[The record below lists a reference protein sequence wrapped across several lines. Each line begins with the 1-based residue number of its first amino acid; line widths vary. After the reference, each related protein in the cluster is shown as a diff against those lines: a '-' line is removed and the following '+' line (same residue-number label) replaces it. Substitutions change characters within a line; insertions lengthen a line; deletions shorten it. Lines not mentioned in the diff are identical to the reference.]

1 MRQAAGQY
9 VSKIQRNLVW
19 IIKNARSRRFPPEIL
34 LSTFILAAVLCG
46 ALFHASWN
54 AIIKA
59 QDDHSLA
66 ALVVAVM
73 AGLVGIPLM
82 LALPAP
88 PPAAWPYL
96 VASSLIHVGYFV
108 LVGFAY
114 RSADLGVAYPLTRG
128 SAPLLTALIAFL
140 FLAEA
145 LAWNGWLAI
154 VVLAAGIVALS
165 ADALIRGGLSGRAA
179 LAVATNAGVIVSYTL
194 VDGLGARVTGS
205 GIVYG
210 AWLLAGSGL
219 CVLVF
224 ALAMRRQAFF
234 REAKKMWLPGLIAGS
249 LVLPSYGIALW
260 AMTQAPIGLV
270 AALRETS
277 VLFAA
282 IIGARLFG
290 EPFGPRRWIALILIV
305 GGIILLKLP
314 A

>member
-1 MRQAAGQY
+1 LRRPADQHG
-9 VSKIQRNLVW
+9 SEIQRNLVW
-19 IIKNARSRRFPPEIL
+19 IMTNARSRRFPPEIL
-34 LSTFILAAVLCG
+34 LSTFILLAVLCG

-66 ALVVAVM
+66 ALVVAVF

-96 VASSLIHVGYFV
+96 VASSLIHV
-108 LVGFAY
+108 FAY

-260 AMTQAPIGLV
+260 AMTLAPIGLV

-290 EPFGPRRWIALILIV
+290 EPFGPRRWIALVLIV

>member
-1 MRQAAGQY
+1 
-9 VSKIQRNLVW
+9 V
-19 IIKNARSRRFPPEIL
+19 
-34 LSTFILAAVLCG
+34 
-46 ALFHASWN
+46 FHASWN

-66 ALVVAVM
+66 ALVVAVF
-73 AGLVGIPLM
+73 AGLYGIPLM

-88 PPAAWPYL
+88 PAVAWPYL
-96 VASSLIHVGYFV
+96 VASSLIHVGYFA

-114 RSADLGVAYPLTRG
+114 RSTDLGVAYPLTRG

-154 VVLAAGIVALS
+154 LILAAGIVTLS
-165 ADALIRGGLSGRAA
+165 ADALIRGGLTRRAA
-179 LAVATNAGVIVSYTL
+179 MAVATNACVIVAYTL
-194 VDGLGARVTGS
+194 VDGLGARVAGS
-205 GIVYG
+205 GLVYG
-210 AWLLAGSGL
+210 AWLLAGTGL
-219 CVLVF
+219 CVLAF
-224 ALAMRRQAFF
+224 ALVLRRQAFF
-234 REAKKMWLPGLIAGS
+234 REAKKIWLPGLIAGS

-260 AMTQAPIGLV
+260 AMMQAPIGLV

-282 IIGARLFG
+282 IIGARFFG
-290 EPFGPRRWIALILIV
+290 EPFGPRRWFALVLIV

-314 A
+314 AI

>member
-1 MRQAAGQY
+1 M
-9 VSKIQRNLVW
+9 IT
-19 IIKNARSRRFPPEIL
+19 NARSCRFLAENP
-34 LSTFILAAVLCG
+34 LSTFILIAVLCG
-46 ALFHASWN
+46 AVFHACWN

-66 ALVVAVM
+66 ALVVAVF
-73 AGLVGIPLM
+73 AGLYGIPLM

-88 PPAAWPYL
+88 PPAAWPYV

-140 FLAEA
+140 FLSEA

-154 VVLAAGIVALS
+154 FILATGIVTLS
-165 ADALIRGGLSGRAA
+165 AEALIRGGLTGRAA
-179 LAVATNAGVIVSYTL
+179 MAVATNVCVIVTYTL

-205 GIVYG
+205 GFVYG

-219 CVLVF
+219 CVLAF

-234 REAKKMWLPGLIAGS
+234 REAKKIWLPGLIAGS

-260 AMTQAPIGLV
+260 AMTQAPIGLIAV
-270 AALRETS
+270 LRETS

-282 IIGARLFG
+282 IIGARFFG
-290 EPFGPRRWIALILIV
+290 EPFGPRRWIALALIV
-305 GGIILLKLP
+305 GGIILLRLP
-314 A
+314 AA

>member
-1 MRQAAGQY
+1 M
-9 VSKIQRNLVW
+9 
-19 IIKNARSRRFPPEIL
+19 
-34 LSTFILAAVLCG
+34 STFILAAVLLG

-54 AIIKA
+54 AIVKA

-73 AGLVGIPLM
+73 AGLSGLPLM

-88 PPAAWPYL
+88 PVAAWPYL
-96 VASSLIHVGYFV
+96 VASSLIHIGYFA

-128 SAPLLTALIAFL
+128 SAPLLTALIAFV
-140 FLAEA
+140 FFTEA

-154 VVLAAGIVALS
+154 VILAAGIVMLS
-165 ADALIRGGLSGRAA
+165 ADALMRGGLTRHAA
-179 LAVATNAGVIVSYTL
+179 LAVATNAGVIVAYTL
-194 VDGLGARVTGS
+194 VDGLGARVAGS
-205 GIVYG
+205 GFVYG
-210 AWLLAGSGL
+210 AWLLAGTGF

-224 ALAMRRQAFF
+224 ALLTRRQAFF
-234 REAKKMWLPGLIAGS
+234 REAQKIWRPGLVAGV

-282 IIGARLFG
+282 VIGARLFG
-290 EPFGPRRWIALILIV
+290 EPFGPRRWIALTLIA
-305 GGIILLKLP
+305 GGIVLLKLP
-314 A
+314 AA

>member
-1 MRQAAGQY
+1 
-9 VSKIQRNLVW
+9 
-19 IIKNARSRRFPPEIL
+19 
-34 LSTFILAAVLCG
+34 LSTLILFAVLCG
-46 ALFHASWN
+46 AVFHACWN
-54 AIIKA
+54 AIVKA

-66 ALVVAVM
+66 ALVVAVF
-73 AGLVGIPLM
+73 AGCFGIPFM
-82 LALPAP
+82 LALSMP

-114 RSADLGVAYPLTRG
+114 RSTDLGVAYPLTRG

-154 VVLAAGIVALS
+154 AIIAAGIVTLS
-165 ADALIRGGLSGRAA
+165 ADALIRGGLTRRAA
-179 LAVATNAGVIVSYTL
+179 LAVATNACVIVTYTL

-205 GIVYG
+205 GIVYA
-210 AWLLAGSGL
+210 AWLLAGTGL

-224 ALAMRRQAFF
+224 ALVMRRRTFF
-234 REAKKMWLPGLIAGS
+234 REAKKIWLPGLIAGS

-282 IIGARLFG
+282 IIGARVFS
-290 EPFGPRRWIALILIV
+290 EPFGPRRWIALTLIV

-314 A
+314 AA

>member
-1 MRQAAGQY
+1 M
-9 VSKIQRNLVW
+9 VT
-19 IIKNARSRRFPPEIL
+19 NARPRRLLPENP

-46 ALFHASWN
+46 ALLHASWN

-66 ALVVAVM
+66 ALVVAVF
-73 AGLVGIPLM
+73 AGLFGIPLM

-96 VASSLIHVGYFV
+96 VASSLIHVGYFA

-114 RSADLGVAYPLTRG
+114 RSTDLGVAYPLTRG

-154 VVLAAGIVALS
+154 FVLAAGIVTLS
-165 ADALIRGGLSGRAA
+165 ADALIRGGLTARAA
-179 LAVATNAGVIVSYTL
+179 LAVTTNAGVIVTYTL

-205 GIVYG
+205 GLVYG
-210 AWLLAGSGL
+210 AWLLAGAGL

-224 ALAMRRQAFF
+224 ALAIRRRAFF
-234 REAKKMWLPGLIAGS
+234 REAKKMWLPGLVAGA
-249 LVLPSYGIALW
+249 LVLPSYGVALW
-260 AMTQAPIGLV
+260 AMTLAPIGVV

-282 IIGARLFG
+282 ILGARLFG
-290 EPFGPRRWIALILIV
+290 EPFGPRRWLALVLIV
-305 GGIILLKLP
+305 SGIILLKLP
-314 A
+314 AA

>member
-1 MRQAAGQY
+1 M
-9 VSKIQRNLVW
+9 
-19 IIKNARSRRFPPEIL
+19 IKNARSRRFLPETL

-46 ALFHASWN
+46 ALLHASWN
-54 AIIKA
+54 AIVKA

-66 ALVVAVM
+66 VLVVAVM
-73 AGLVGIPLM
+73 AGLFGIPLM

-96 VASSLIHVGYFV
+96 VASSLIHVGYFA

-154 VVLAAGIVALS
+154 VILAAGIVTLS
-165 ADALIRGGLSGRAA
+165 ADALIRGGLTGRAA
-179 LAVATNAGVIVSYTL
+179 LAVATNACVIVTYTL
-194 VDGLGARVTGS
+194 IDGLGARVTGS
-205 GIVYG
+205 GFVYG
-210 AWLLAGSGL
+210 AWLLAGTGL

-234 REAKKMWLPGLIAGS
+234 REAKKIWLPGLIAGA

-282 IIGARLFG
+282 IIGARAFG
-290 EPFGPRRWIALILIV
+290 EPFGPRRWIALVLIV
-305 GGIILLKLP
+305 GGIILLRLP
-314 A
+314 AA